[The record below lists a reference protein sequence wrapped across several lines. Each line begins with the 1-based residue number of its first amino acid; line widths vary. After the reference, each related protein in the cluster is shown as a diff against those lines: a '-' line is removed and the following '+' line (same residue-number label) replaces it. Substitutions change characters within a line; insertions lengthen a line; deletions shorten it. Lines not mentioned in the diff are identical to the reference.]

1 MAKYRGGIIGLGWT
15 GMLYDMA
22 GRIPDRFEIDD
33 VDRPTPE
40 LDVHRVF
47 HYYENPGQEWVPSSA
62 AEALK
67 DRPEIDLVAAADRD
81 TKRLDAFT
89 QRYGID
95 NVYTD
100 AMEMLRKEKLDV
112 VVVTTNT
119 KDRADLVSAA
129 VENGAKGIVT
139 EKPMCHSLEQADR
152 MVKAC
157 ADAGVALSCGSITT
171 THPSF
176 AHAKG
181 LVEGGAIGEIVS
193 LEATGAGAQHQNWS
207 YFLDSKPA
215 WVVGTGHKGRS
226 ESGSDEF
233 SGQGMLV
240 AEDGMV
246 VHFRP
251 GAPQLRITGTSGEL
265 VHNWLLGWRKW
276 EEARVPKGT
285 VLVEMPWDGPQTG
298 TYGSVYS
305 LADVMDCLAGKLDEP
320 KNSGRRVAVALEVEI
335 GLKESSAQNGARVD
349 LPLADRTLRQNYD
362 WFR

>member
-139 EKPMCHSLEQADR
+139 EKPMCHSLEQAGPYGEGLR
-152 MVKAC
+152 
-157 ADAGVALSCGSITT
+157 GCGCRTIVRLDNHYSPIVC
-171 THPSF
+171 PCQ
-176 AHAKG
+176 G
-181 LVEGGAIGEIVS
+181 PRGGR
-193 LEATGAGAQHQNWS
+193 
-207 YFLDSKPA
+207 
-215 WVVGTGHKGRS
+215 GHR
-226 ESGSDEF
+226 
-233 SGQGMLV
+233 
-240 AEDGMV
+240 
-246 VHFRP
+246 
-251 GAPQLRITGTSGEL
+251 
-265 VHNWLLGWRKW
+265 
-276 EEARVPKGT
+276 
-285 VLVEMPWDGPQTG
+285 
-298 TYGSVYS
+298 
-305 LADVMDCLAGKLDEP
+305 
-320 KNSGRRVAVALEVEI
+320 
-335 GLKESSAQNGARVD
+335 
-349 LPLADRTLRQNYD
+349 
-362 WFR
+362 